1 VGVVIIKQKKKE
13 KEIYKKERKKEKY
26 IQEKK
31 GNAEFVILPKRN
43 CRGSTGF
50 SVTAAESNQSTS

>member
-1 VGVVIIKQKKKE
+1 LLLNKRKRK

-26 IQEKK
+26 KQEKK

-50 SVTAAESNQSTS
+50 SVTAAESNQSTSSK